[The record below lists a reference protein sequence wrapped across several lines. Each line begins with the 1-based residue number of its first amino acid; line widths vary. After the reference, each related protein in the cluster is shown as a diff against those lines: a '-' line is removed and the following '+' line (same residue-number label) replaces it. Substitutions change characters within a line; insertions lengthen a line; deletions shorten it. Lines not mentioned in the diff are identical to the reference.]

1 MDIDIKLFDEYR
13 KKAGY
18 TMQTLAEAMGLSRSA
33 LTRKKC
39 GESEFTVPEME
50 RVCALLKINQKNRK
64 SIFFN

>member
-1 MDIDIKLFDEYR
+1 MNINIKLFDEYR

-18 TMQTLAEAMGLSRSA
+18 TMQTLAEAMGISRSA

-39 GESEFTVPEME
+39 GKSEFTVPEME

-64 SIFFN
+64 PIFFN